1 MDSIL
6 KRFSFSLIAN
16 VIRALVSF
24 TSVILLARWLGPVD
38 YGRMAFLISTFMAI
52 KSLLDMGT
60 SSAFFT
66 FLSRKRRSSRF
77 VFYFW
82 LWVFCQFLFSLLLVG
97 FILPDTMISF
107 IWKGEPRGL
116 IVLALVASFMQ
127 FTVWPIASQMAE
139 ASRQTIKLQKLNVFI
154 ACLHLL
160 LIITM
165 WSSGELSIPLLFVII
180 ACEWSIA
187 GFIAS
192 TFYRSKKINDTNPN
206 KTELS
211 DHKTFSSFLAYCLPF
226 LPYVWLGFASE
237 FADRWILQS
246 FGGSVEQA
254 YYGIAAQFASLS
266 LIATA
271 SLTKVLWKEVAESN
285 EVGDKE
291 KVKNLFIVSSK
302 SLFILTACL
311 ACCLL
316 PCADRIIEILLGSEY
331 KDGVLALSIMFLY
344 PVHQSLGQISG
355 TMYYALGFTLPYV
368 LIGISHNLISI
379 LVAYFMMAPSNAMLP
394 GLELGSIGLAI
405 KMVLVQFVMVN
416 ISLFWLS
423 RRIGIS
429 YSIFYQI
436 SYLSLFLLIG
446 FGSRLLVDL
455 FFPIELALSIDFIL
469 YVFAYICVFVFTLFI
484 ILRASNINILN
495 ELYKTFKSI

>member
-1 MDSIL
+1 M
-6 KRFSFSLIAN
+6 
-16 VIRALVSF
+16 
-24 TSVILLARWLGPVD
+24 T
-38 YGRMAFLISTFMAI
+38 FLISTFMAI

-82 LWVFCQFLFSLLLVG
+82 LWVLFQFLFSLLLVG
-97 FILPDTMISF
+97 SILPETMISLL
-107 IWKGEPRGL
+107 WKGEPRGL
-116 IVLALVASFMQ
+116 IILALVASFMQ

-139 ASRQTIKLQKLNVFI
+139 ASRQTIKVQKLNVLI

-165 WSSGELSIPLLFVII
+165 WSSGELSIPFLFVII

-192 TFYRSKKINDTNPN
+192 RFYRSKKNDDTNPN
-206 KTELS
+206 KTELL
-211 DHKTFSSFLAYCLPF
+211 DRKTFSSFLAYCLPF

-254 YYGIAAQFASLS
+254 YYGIAAQFASIS

-291 KVKNLFIVSSK
+291 KVKKLFVVSSR

-316 PCADRIIEILLGSEY
+316 PCADHIVELLLGSEY
-331 KDGVLALSIMFLY
+331 KDGALALSIMFLY

-405 KMVLVQFVMVN
+405 KMVSVQFVMVN

-436 SYLSLFLLIG
+436 SYLSLFLFIG
-446 FGSRLLVDL
+446 FGSRWVVDSI
-455 FFPIELALSIDFIL
+455 FSIDLVLPIDTIL
-469 YVFAYICVFVFTLFI
+469 FVFAYICVFAFALFVV
-484 ILRASNINILN
+484 LRALNKNIYDEIH
-495 ELYKTFKSI
+495 KTLKSV